1 MDARYGS
8 AMIRRYRPT
17 DEDELIRVWLAS
29 TIPGQDFLPE
39 EFWRFEEPMVRE
51 QLLPIAETWVVE
63 EDGELVAFVSLLGE
77 VIGGLFTHPDHQ
89 GRGYGR
95 ALVEHVRAE
104 HPIVR
109 VEVFRD
115 NARAVAFYEHRGF
128 VEESAAP
135 HPEAGLEAVIMRL
148 DGTPST

>member
-51 QLLPIAETWVVE
+51 Q
-63 EDGELVAFVSLLGE
+63 
-77 VIGGLFTHPDHQ
+77 
-89 GRGYGR
+89 
-95 ALVEHVRAE
+95 

-135 HPEAGLEAVIMRL
+135 HPETGLEAVIMRL